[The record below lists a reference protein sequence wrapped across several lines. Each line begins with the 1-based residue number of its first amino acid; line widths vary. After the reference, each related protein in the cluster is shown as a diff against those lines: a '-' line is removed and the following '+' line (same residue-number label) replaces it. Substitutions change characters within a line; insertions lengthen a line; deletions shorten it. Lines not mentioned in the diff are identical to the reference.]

1 MSTGLKRGSSPVYQK
16 TQGFLIFKSLA
27 FGASIISKNISAGA
41 RLILYATETEKY
53 VLVKYLLLVLMIR
66 LFKNNS

>member
-1 MSTGLKRGSSPVYQK
+1 MAEAVYQK

-27 FGASIISKNISAGA
+27 FEASIISKNTSTGA
-41 RLILYATETEKY
+41 RLNLYVTETKKY